1 MQEDLSFYDSIK
13 VTKNSSNIEM
23 YKNTWKFTT
32 QTFMELHRENN
43 SLYISNTVAYGTFL
57 ALKSYYV

>member
-1 MQEDLSFYDSIK
+1 
-13 VTKNSSNIEM
+13 M